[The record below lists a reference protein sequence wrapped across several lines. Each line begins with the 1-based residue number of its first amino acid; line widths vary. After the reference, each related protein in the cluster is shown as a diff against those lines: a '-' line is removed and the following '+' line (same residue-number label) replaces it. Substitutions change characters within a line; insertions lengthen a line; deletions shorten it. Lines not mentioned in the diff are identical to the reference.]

1 MGVRKGLKKGND
13 VITFSRKE
21 KVVRFGG
28 KGPYLFGICFRWLEK
43 VWVKMASS
51 MCTSAVVWTMSFVQA
66 NNAKSFKLVQ
76 SLAIAKTGLYI
87 LTQPAT
93 DSTKLQLLF
102 ATHYPTALRDICSEV
117 HGIGSLLPAGLDDYA
132 LLRHSFNC
140 AGFDEAGIR
149 TMSRADKETA
159 SAADPYTGAALL
171 ASFKIIKQFVTNTF
185 VEEWSQ

>member
-1 MGVRKGLKKGND
+1 MKKGND

-93 DSTKLQLLF
+93 DSTKLQQLF
-102 ATHYPTALRDICSEV
+102 FLFFSPYFFFLCYCALF
-117 HGIGSLLPAGLDDYA
+117 
-132 LLRHSFNC
+132 LLRRLSGIVLMYFLVFLIFFACCVAQGSPVSSATADNSKSKC
-140 AGFDEAGIR
+140 AGFACNQN
-149 TMSRADKETA
+149 S
-159 SAADPYTGAALL
+159 S
-171 ASFKIIKQFVTNTF
+171 
-185 VEEWSQ
+185 